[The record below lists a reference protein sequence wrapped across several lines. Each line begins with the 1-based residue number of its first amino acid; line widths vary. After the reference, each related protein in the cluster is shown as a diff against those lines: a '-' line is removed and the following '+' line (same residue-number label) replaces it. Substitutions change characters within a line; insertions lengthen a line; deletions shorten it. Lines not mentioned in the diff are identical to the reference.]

1 MPKYKSL
8 LLLFAAGLL
17 LTGCFSAPKDSPQPA
32 FDIRGEWEYTMTA
45 SDGNTYDAGTI
56 TFGDEPAK
64 GTYQQRNIYQVD
76 YEGEFTVFGTTL
88 TLTGDETWQ
97 GTLMDVNTIEGIW
110 LHEDGTKGTFIA
122 RRK

>member
-56 TFGDEPAK
+56 TFEGEPAK
-64 GTYQQRNIYQVD
+64 GTYQQRNIYQAQVN
-76 YEGEFTVFGTTL
+76 L
-88 TLTGDETWQ
+88 TPKKRNS
-97 GTLMDVNTIEGIW
+97 VANKIW
-110 LHEDGTKGTFIA
+110 A
-122 RRK
+122 